1 MANKAT
7 VTITT
12 PVVARTS
19 FIDGAVTL
27 RISVR
32 TSLRKLA
39 DWSHHPRTLF
49 PPLSSEPLAA
59 MDLLVATFAI
69 LPFVLLAYSAL
80 CCELHSFELAGAEG
94 LEPPSSV
101 LETDSLAIELTPLH
115 LSSAARDFTHTL
127 RLFSFLCGPFS
138 CGIADKTC

>member
-69 LPFVLLAYSAL
+69 
-80 CCELHSFELAGAEG
+80 
-94 LEPPSSV
+94 
-101 LETDSLAIELTPLH
+101 IPL
-115 LSSAARDFTHTL
+115 
-127 RLFSFLCGPFS
+127 SFLPTRPYVANFIPSNWQGRRDSNPQVRFWRP
-138 CGIADKTC
+138 TV